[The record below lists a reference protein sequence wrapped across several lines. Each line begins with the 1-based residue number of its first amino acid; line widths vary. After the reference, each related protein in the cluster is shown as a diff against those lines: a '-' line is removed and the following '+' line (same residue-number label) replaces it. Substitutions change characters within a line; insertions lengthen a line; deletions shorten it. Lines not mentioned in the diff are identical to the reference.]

1 MATEKWIA
9 GSGVGFTWT
18 AAFAAADLT
27 VASFITGD
35 SLLSNAADI
44 TNQTALDIFC
54 DFSIALGSITT
65 AAPNYIGVYL
75 FPLNQ
80 DGTTYGDGAFTAGT
94 ISTNVPSATYF
105 KGSIIL
111 RPAVA
116 AVQQGTITGIIMPP
130 GSFRFLIQNQ
140 SGATLATS
148 GNAYKYRTYN
158 RQVV

>member
-18 AAFAAADLT
+18 SAFAAGDLT
-27 VASFITGD
+27 VASFLNGD
-35 SLLSNAADI
+35 SLLSSASDI

-54 DFSIALGSITT
+54 DFSIALGSAIF

-75 FPLNQ
+75 YPLNQ

-94 ISTNVPSATYF
+94 VSTSVPSPTYY
-105 KGSIIL
+105 KGSIII
-111 RPAVA
+111 RATTA
-116 AVQQGTITGIIMPP
+116 AQQGTLTGIIMPP

-158 RQVV
+158 RSVA